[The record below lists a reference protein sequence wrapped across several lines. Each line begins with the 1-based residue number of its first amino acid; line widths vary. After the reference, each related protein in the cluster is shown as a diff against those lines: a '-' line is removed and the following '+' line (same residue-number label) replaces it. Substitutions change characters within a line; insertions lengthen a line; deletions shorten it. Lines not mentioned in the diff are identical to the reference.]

1 MKITRSTF
9 TRKALTFGIVVF
21 MSVALVASGFAA
33 WLISS
38 GSKAEGTGDVKV
50 EVVNNAN
57 IKINVNGLSDGALS
71 NAQIN
76 FAPDSED
83 NVGYITNTTT
93 AGGTTLHENLS
104 FDVTGTV
111 ENGDKVGTLTFSL
124 KVSDGVCYAAG
135 FEKNGSTWTYN
146 AEKAYILLP
155 SYATDKDGNALP
167 NIVKNEDG
175 SFEQNGVT
183 EPIEIVCTSDGITS
197 PSSDFVYTV
206 NGTTGS
212 FTASYNFGWGE
223 AVNGGNPGIT
233 LDELQSEN
241 VPACVK
247 DTDGNYSLKQA
258 ELVIRLINAIV
269 NEKQVNGVDAHTINP
284 VGLSEETMNSYI
296 DALELLQVAGMEGAQ
311 YTVVIKALP
320 KA

>member
-38 GSKAEGTGDVKV
+38 GSKVEGNGEVKV

-57 IKINVNGLSDGALS
+57 ITINVDGLSNGALS
-71 NAQIN
+71 DAQIN
-76 FAPDSED
+76 FAPQEED
-83 NVGYITNTTT
+83 KVGYIQNTTT
-93 AGGTTLHENLS
+93 VGGTTLYENLS
-104 FDVTGTV
+104 FDVKGTV
-111 ENGDKVGTLTFSL
+111 DNGDKVGTLTFSL

-155 SYATDKDGNALP
+155 SYATDNDGNALP

-175 SFEQNGVT
+175 SFEQKGFT
-183 EPIEIVCTSDGITS
+183 EPIQIECNADGITS
-197 PSSDFVYTV
+197 PSGDFVYTV
-206 NGTTGS
+206 SGITGS
-212 FTASYNFGWGE
+212 FTAHYKFGWGE

-233 LDELQSEN
+233 LDELQSSN

-247 DTDGNYSLKQA
+247 DSSGNYSLKQA

-284 VGLSEETMNSYI
+284 VGLSEDTMTSYFNALV
-296 DALELLQVAGMEGAQ
+296 ALEEAGMEGAT